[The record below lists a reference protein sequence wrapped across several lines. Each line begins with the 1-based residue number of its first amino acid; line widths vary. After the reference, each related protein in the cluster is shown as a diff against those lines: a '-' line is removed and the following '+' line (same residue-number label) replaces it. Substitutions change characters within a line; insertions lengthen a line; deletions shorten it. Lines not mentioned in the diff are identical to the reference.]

1 MRPQDSQKS
10 IVNFDWLS
18 PFSVGEIL
26 RGKKILENLRLAS
39 GDNVSTYNYHEYVIN
54 ASSLRKGIKY
64 YDIALRI
71 YMGAVLKRAH
81 KQGFFGKPETE
92 IGLGKWN
99 DLSGLLLPDS
109 EEQRMIADIKSGSL
123 ETIQDVL
130 ERFAEIN
137 RNYRRYQWAWTYR
150 MILDYYGI
158 QEITEVDSDRIK
170 HDYIEARRAWI
181 AEIKKDAEK
190 EFDMGDVDEEVFRD
204 FVDKLD
210 HEIDFE
216 E

>member
-1 MRPQDSQKS
+1 
-10 IVNFDWLS
+10 
-18 PFSVGEIL
+18 
-26 RGKKILENLRLAS
+26 
-39 GDNVSTYNYHEYVIN
+39 
-54 ASSLRKGIKY
+54 
-64 YDIALRI
+64 
-71 YMGAVLKRAH
+71 MGAVLTRAH